1 MYAVQGYNANLCGF
15 PHTHR
20 AMNFTKSVDIKK
32 AEHSAILTS
41 RYNFEHCKPTQIF

>member
-1 MYAVQGYNANLCGF
+1 MYAVQGYYANLCGF

-41 RYNFEHCKPTQIF
+41 RN